1 MTPSKHGQICRIS
14 HYGTVLLER
23 HTVADW
29 FDGHLRSSQGCRR
42 WCISTTMA
50 HPPGPA
56 TDCVS
61 PFADLMT
68 QEWQRPPLR
77 SAAGL
82 GRQQLSQPH
91 LHPAACPPSQLRRSL
106 GPCLPRLVSV
116 TSVAKPLR
124 ASPNTA
130 PASSIEPLSPAHQR
144 VQRSLTLPD
153 IRDAGQ
159 NTPGLKGPLR
169 GRSSYDRLRPQLT
182 GHSNSGSSAQH
193 AQTAAG
199 QYRLLY
205 RNFGICAAGPPSSA
219 HLSFQPFQ

>member
-1 MTPSKHGQICRIS
+1 
-14 HYGTVLLER
+14 
-23 HTVADW
+23 VADW
-29 FDGHLRSSQGCRR
+29 FDGHLRSSQGCRG
-42 WCISTTMA
+42 WCTPTTMA

-56 TDCVS
+56 MDCVR
-61 PFADLMT
+61 PCADLAT
-68 QEWQRPPLR
+68 YEWQRPPLR
-77 SAAGL
+77 SAAGS
-82 GRQQLSQPH
+82 GRQQLLQPH
-91 LHPAACPPSQLRRSL
+91 LQPAACPPSHLRCSL
-106 GPCLPRLVSV
+106 GPCPPRLVSGK
-116 TSVAKPLR
+116 SVAKHLR

-130 PASSIEPLSPAHQR
+130 PASSTDPLSQARQL

-153 IRDAGQ
+153 ITDAGQ

-182 GHSNSGSSAQH
+182 ARLNSGSSAQH
-193 AQTAAG
+193 AQIAAG